1 MTSTSKKGQIPS
13 IRSVLVV
20 TDLSD
25 SGNEAI
31 PYAFSILPS
40 GGTVY
45 LLHVMEEPPLPNPMY
60 AHYTRDKF
68 LSPKEK
74 EEKMSKISRSLHDL
88 IPEGADEKNVIT
100 KIEVIETEQR
110 DEVTNIILETAG
122 KYGVDAICLTLH
134 DHSLLGSVF
143 SGSVSHAIIKKSRLP
158 LFIVRA
164 KK

>member
-1 MTSTSKKGQIPS
+1 MSTSKNRQVPS
-13 IRSVLVV
+13 VWSVLAV
-20 TDLSD
+20 TDLSS

-31 PYAFSILPS
+31 PYAFSVLPV

-68 LSPKEK
+68 LTPEEKKEK
-74 EEKMSKISRSLHDL
+74 MEKISQSLHEL
-88 IPEGADEKNVIT
+88 IPEWAENKNITT

-110 DEVTNIILETAG
+110 DEVASIVIEAAE

-134 DHSLLGSVF
+134 DHSLLGSVL
-143 SGSVSHAIIKKSRLP
+143 SGSVGQAIINKSRLP